1 MSVKTHLRLK
11 VYLSGRLR
19 LLLNGAHHGLDK
31 ANRMSTN
38 PQARYV
44 QGNILGHLIQ
54 AAAASSVGM
63 LAIFLV
69 DLADLY
75 FISLLGVP
83 QLAAAVGFSGMLFFL
98 AASIGMA
105 LSVAA
110 STLVSQALGQNN
122 PEKASQ
128 YFLDVTVF
136 ALGSWHCC
144 HPNFLHLC
152 APSLLSLL
160 GARGEVHDMALNS
173 FSHRQL
179 QPAIAAVRDDQRR
192 RLT

>member
-1 MSVKTHLRLK
+1 
-11 VYLSGRLR
+11 
-19 LLLNGAHHGLDK
+19 
-31 ANRMSTN
+31 
-38 PQARYV
+38 
-44 QGNILGHLIQ
+44 
-54 AAAASSVGM
+54 M

-136 ALGSWHCC
+136 A
-144 HPNFLHLC
+144 
-152 APSLLSLL
+152 
-160 GARGEVHDMALNS
+160 
-173 FSHRQL
+173 
-179 QPAIAAVRDDQRR
+179 
-192 RLT
+192 